1 MRYLPCI
8 LLALGVSACA
18 EHHDLTQCQGP
29 YLALTPPPAPVA
41 EAPKSVPVV
50 VPATAPP
57 LVPSKPAQQQVV
69 R

>member
-1 MRYLPCI
+1 MKYLSCV
-8 LLALGVSACA
+8 LLALAVSACA

-29 YLALTPPPAPVA
+29 YLALTTPPAPVA
-41 EAPKSVPVV
+41 EAPKDVAVV
-50 VPATAPP
+50 GPTTAPP

>member
-1 MRYLPCI
+1 MKYLSCV
-8 LLALGVSACA
+8 LLALAVSACA

-29 YLALTPPPAPVA
+29 YLALTTPRAPVA
-41 EAPKSVPVV
+41 EAPKDVPVV
-50 VPATAPP
+50 GPATAPP